1 LLHFGSKC
9 DYALAMSL
17 IHADQTFALSAVIM
31 VIVAFGL
38 WAESRTWGQKLGGP
52 LLLLAISM
60 AAANAG
66 LIPHKAAVYDGVAS
80 LLVPMAIPMLLMRA
94 DFRTIFAESG
104 PMLLAFVL
112 AAGATVAG
120 CLVGAWVI
128 DMGPLEAEIAG
139 TVTASYIGGSMN
151 FVATAEAV
159 GIRDSSIYVA
169 GLSADAVGAVFFLIA
184 LMLMPTIRFVR
195 NALPSRFIGQEA
207 GDSPADAAETFSQKT
222 QPFSLSQ
229 VANGLAV
236 SLVVCA
242 ISAAVTTLLNLDSL
256 FILLVTALSLVVAN
270 FAKTVVAH
278 VSAEFGLGTLF
289 MYIFFACIGAGADL
303 GEVLGAAFPILLFIM
318 VMVLVHLCVLVA
330 VGKLLKL
337 DLAEVM
343 IASNACILGPAT
355 AAALAAS
362 KGWQPLIAPGIMV
375 GLLGYAIAT
384 FIGVAITALLNI

>member
-1 LLHFGSKC
+1 
-9 DYALAMSL
+9 
-17 IHADQTFALSAVIM
+17 M

-38 WAESRTWGQKLGGP
+38 WAEGRSWGQKLGGP

-66 LIPHKAAVYDGVAS
+66 LIPHKAAVYDGVAG
-80 LLVPMAIPMLLMRA
+80 LLVPMAIPLLLMRA

-169 GLSADAVGAVFFLIA
+169 GLSADAVGAVFFLIV
-184 LMLMPTIRFVR
+184 LMLMPAVRFVR
-195 NALPSRFIGQEA
+195 NALPSRFIGQEVGTA
-207 GDSPADAAETFSQKT
+207 PAAAAE
-222 QPFSLSQ
+222 PFSRESKAFNLSQ

-242 ISAAVTTLLNLDSL
+242 ISAALTTLLNLDSL
-256 FILLVTALSLVVAN
+256 FILLVTVLSLVVAN

-278 VSAEFGLGTLF
+278 VSSEFGLGTLF

-303 GEVLGAAFPILLFIM
+303 GVVLGAALPILLFII
-318 VMVLVHLCVLVA
+318 VMVLVHLCVLVV
-330 VGKLLKL
+330 VGRLLKL

-362 KGWQPLIAPGIMV
+362 KGWQPLIAPGILV
-375 GLLGYAIAT
+375 GLFGYAVAT
-384 FIGVAITALLNI
+384 FIGVALTALLKM